1 MMAFRLASI
10 VGAAFALAACAG
22 TPATPEQLRLSEQRL
37 LQPFLELSEVGCS
50 ELEIEIT
57 GNFHPNVGQP
67 ALDKT
72 IQTLTREHLDSYRQ
86 AIWTNTTGD
95 PARAFVLTI
104 GQPPEFTDRGVE
116 LRRQTVF
123 RVVNQVRLRI
133 HEDRRPLQLDVRA
146 TGDVVLVRA
155 VGDQQLREVREL
167 TVSDG
172 VAKTR

>member
-1 MMAFRLASI
+1 MTQRLAS
-10 VGAAFALAACAG
+10 VGFATFLLAACAG
-22 TPATPEQLRLSEQRL
+22 TPATPEQLRLGEERL
-37 LQPFLELSEVGCS
+37 LQPFLQLAEVGCS

-67 ALDKT
+67 ALDRAT
-72 IQTLTREHLDSYRQ
+72 QTLTREHVDSCRQ

-95 PARAFVLTI
+95 PSRAFVLTI

-116 LRRQTVF
+116 LRKQTVF
-123 RVVNQVRLRI
+123 RVVNQVRLRV
-133 HEDRRPLQLDVRA
+133 HEDRRPLQLDVHA

-155 VGDQQLREVREL
+155 VGDKALREVRDL
-167 TVSDG
+167 WVSDG